1 MVSINCWILP
11 LCGPSSLTSYIIPYL
26 PLWLPFDLGP
36 WLVTKLIA
44 EDKLHIAVIETVI
57 QGTSNLLE
65 LVLTYQ
71 QMT

>member
-26 PLWLPFDLGP
+26 PLWLPFDFGH
-36 WLVTKLIA
+36 WIVTELIA
-44 EDKLHIAVIETVI
+44 EDKLHITDIEAMI
-57 QGTSNLLE
+57 KGTNTLLE
-65 LVLTYQ
+65 LILTYQ